1 MDWEPPLGI
10 DELEP
15 PLRPEDEGLG
25 MLGELRPPELPEE
38 PLDGEEGID
47 GDEGDDEDEDCC

>member
-1 MDWEPPLGI
+1 
-10 DELEP
+10 
-15 PLRPEDEGLG
+15 